1 MQDCLNK
8 IVVMEHPSFCD
19 THVIAKVVKQ
29 TKATVVVRYWN
40 PRREMWHDEE
50 KTRRLTHSKM
60 IITILGSE
68 IPDPKI
74 KLMYERMVS
83 AQAEMNRRI
92 KAAKSTY
99 AQFMKEMKC
108 L

>member
-1 MQDCLNK
+1 MQDYLNK
-8 IVVMEHPSFCD
+8 IVVMEQQFSYD
-19 THVIAKVVKQ
+19 KHVIAKVVKQ

-74 KLMYERMVS
+74 KLMYERMIS